1 MRASSHLIAA
11 RRRTRRLL
19 PLIRSKLSTMHPGL
33 ARMTHTGQVKLR
45 ETQVRGHSGQE
56 VGRWQQNSRTLTAEV
71 ATAEIAGARPSFPP
85 ELLVGVIGSA
95 VVAAWLPGVARWAC
109 WRFAMRLCV
118 TPLCGYAVMRH
129 AVTLSRCHAV
139 TPRCGYAV
147 MRSCRHA
154 AMRSRRH
161 TDGLMVDRC
170 RWRSHL
176 VTSPAVRCCPAD
188 CLH

>member
-45 ETQVRGHSGQE
+45 ETQVRGHSGQK

-71 ATAEIAGARPSFPP
+71 ATAEIASARPSFPP

-129 AVTLSRCHAV
+129 AVTQSRRDAAMRSCGHAV
-139 TPRCGYAV
+139 TPPCG
-147 MRSCRHA
+147 HA
-154 AMRSRRH
+154 AIR
-161 TDGLMVDRC
+161 TV
-170 RWRSHL
+170 
-176 VTSPAVRCCPAD
+176 
-188 CLH
+188 